1 MRAPSTFMLAAMALC
16 IGRALAAGPA
26 AAGYATDSSGNPVL
40 SSAGECW
47 RTSQWTPGMAAACQ
61 SATDLPGGAA
71 APASG
76 PADPLD
82 AMGGSNRSADMNST
96 AGLTDS
102 SGSPVRSGFGQCWG
116 TGFSGADPAC
126 AAMDGVTGATG
137 ATGVTGAAASTTAL
151 AGSAAPSSSP
161 DALAGTGGGNRAA
174 DMSSVAGL
182 TDSSG
187 SPVRSGFGQCWGTGF
202 SGADPACAAMAG
214 VAGTA
219 GTAGAAAATSGLD
232 RSTPASSASA
242 ALAAPA
248 AASGGLAPIRS
259 GGNPAYLTDSNGIV
273 VRSGQGECW
282 RTGSWSPALAT
293 VVGCDGVL
301 AKAAPVPAPAP
312 SPKPVPPAEPQARVQ
327 PDTSA
332 PADLAVPS
340 VPAPPVPPMPAP
352 APVEPAAVGPAPV
365 APAAVEPAPAPVAPT
380 PEPTP
385 PAAAAPETRPSPA
398 PAVPSTPAP
407 APAEIAPPQATPEPA
422 PQRADAAPADSA
434 EQQPKAE
441 KVTLESDTYFDF
453 DKATLKAE
461 GKRKLDELASR
472 IAAMQLEVVVATGH
486 TDWTGPD
493 AYNRKLSERR
503 ARAVKNYLVDKGL
516 PADRIFTDGK
526 GEKQPVATNKTREGR
541 AKNRRVEV
549 ELVGTRR

>member
-61 SATDLPGGAA
+61 SATDLPGGTAAGLSSGSAA
-71 APASG
+71 APAGG

-82 AMGGSNRSADMNST
+82 AMGGGNRSADMDST

-126 AAMDGVTGATG
+126 AAK
-137 ATGVTGAAASTTAL
+137 
-151 AGSAAPSSSP
+151 
-161 DALAGTGGGNRAA
+161 
-174 DMSSVAGL
+174 
-182 TDSSG
+182 
-187 SPVRSGFGQCWGTGF
+187 
-202 SGADPACAAMAG
+202 AG
-214 VAGTA
+214 VA

-232 RSTPASSASA
+232 RTTPASSASA

-352 APVEPAAVGPAPV
+352 APVEPAAVEPAPV

-407 APAEIAPPQATPEPA
+407 APAEIAPPQAAPEPA